1 MSTILVAEDN
11 ADARRP
17 LVRLLKM
24 EGYDVLVATNAF
36 EAMAA
41 AQRGNPDLILLDVAM
56 PPIDG
61 LTLLSRLRETQEG
74 RDTPVIL
81 VTGMCDAL
89 THTRAEEL
97 QVKEYLVKS
106 QFTPDEL
113 LKLIKLHLRTHP
125 AEPDQVPA

>member
-1 MSTILVAEDN
+1 MPTILVAEDN

-41 AQRGNPDLILLDVAM
+41 AQRGHPDLILLDVSM

-61 LTLLSRLRETQEG
+61 LTLFSRLRETQEG

-89 THTRAEEL
+89 THARAEEI
-97 QVKEYLVKS
+97 QVKE
-106 QFTPDEL
+106 
-113 LKLIKLHLRTHP
+113 
-125 AEPDQVPA
+125 